1 MKTERVLSS
10 EVLPMGTLLSAG
22 FLAQNQTTGQAHSET
37 TRSLIELVEKHPEL
51 KGFLIQSIEKAKEAN
66 PDLVTNPVRNLEEYY
81 SFIDW
86 SLCAMPWDVIRKS
99 DNPAT
104 YDNIRQSIHYF
115 YFINDQPL
123 EQLKGRGYYNNSL
136 QYYEPYSSWI
146 TKYCREWGHFLSTY
160 ASWSWEFYEIV
171 YSDPRFGLQKG
182 WYEDASH
189 WKSFNDFFSRRLK
202 SPAVRPIALPGND
215 EVICSPADAEP
226 QGIWEIDEDS
236 HIVQKEGVLIKSR
249 KFNSISALL
258 GPGCKYADSFAGGTL
273 THSFL
278 DVNDYHRYHFP
289 VSGTIR
295 EIRLIPGN
303 DAAGGR
309 VVWDK
314 DLQRY
319 LLQCE
324 SAGWQS
330 IETRGC
336 VIVETESNG
345 LVALLPIG
353 MSQVNSVNFEK
364 NLRVGDRVKKG
375 DMLGYFLFGGS
386 DFVLLFQKGYH
397 FELTPPHVSEG
408 KFRHLLM
415 GEELGRLKHE

>member
-1 MKTERVLSS
+1 MKTGRILSK
-10 EVLPMGTLLSAG
+10 VLPMGALLSAG
-22 FLAQNQTTGQAHSET
+22 LLAPNQIAGQTHSET
-37 TRSLIELVEKHPEL
+37 TRSLMELVEKHPEL
-51 KGFLIQSIEKAKEAN
+51 EKLLKQSIEKAKQAN
-66 PDLVTNPVRNLEEYY
+66 PDLVTNPVRNLEQYY

-86 SLCAMPWDVIRKS
+86 SLRAMPWDIIRKS
-99 DNPAT
+99 GNPTT

-115 YFINDQPL
+115 YFLNDQPL

-171 YSDPRFGLQKG
+171 ASGPRFGLQKG
-182 WYEDASH
+182 WYEDPSH

-202 SPAVRPIALPGND
+202 SPDMRPVASPGDD

-226 QGIWEIDEDS
+226 QGIWEIDEES
-236 HIVQKEGVLIKSR
+236 YIVQKEGVLIKSR
-249 KFNSISALL
+249 KFSSISALL

-289 VSGTIR
+289 VSGVIR

-314 DLQRY
+314 DSQRY
-319 LLQCE
+319 ILQCE
-324 SAGWQS
+324 SADWQS

-353 MSQVNSVNFEK
+353 MSQVNSVNFEE
-364 NLRVGDRVKKG
+364 NLHVGDRVKKG

-386 DFVLLFQKGYH
+386 DFVLLFQKGYN
-397 FELTPPHVSEG
+397 FELTAPQVSDG
-408 KFRHLLM
+408 KYQHLLM
-415 GEELGRLKHE
+415 GEALGKLTRK

>member
-1 MKTERVLSS
+1 MKKERVLSN
-10 EVLPMGTLLSAG
+10 EVIPMGAILSAG
-22 FLAQNQTTGQAHSET
+22 FLAQSQMAGRKHSET
-37 TRSLIELVEKHPEL
+37 TRSLIELVEKYPEL
-51 KGFLIQSIEKAKEAN
+51 KELLKESIEKAREAN

-86 SLCAMPWDVIRKS
+86 SLRAMPWGVIRKS
-99 DNPAT
+99 GNSTP

-123 EQLKGRGYYNNSL
+123 EQLKGRGYYNNSV
-136 QYYEPYSSWI
+136 QYYEPYRSWI
-146 TKYCREWGHFLSTY
+146 VKYCRKWGHFLSTP
-160 ASWSWEFYEIV
+160 ASWNQDFYEIV
-171 YSDPRFGLQKG
+171 YSDPRFGLQND
-182 WYEDASH
+182 WYEDESN
-189 WKSFNDFFSRRLK
+189 WNSFNAFFSRRLK
-202 SPAVRPIALPGND
+202 SPDRRPVALPGND

-226 QGIWEIDEDS
+226 QGIWNIDEKS
-236 HIVQKEGVLIKSR
+236 YIVQKEGVLIKSR
-249 KFNSISALL
+249 IFNSISELL
-258 GPGCKYADSFAGGTL
+258 GPNSKYADSFADGIL

-289 VSGTIR
+289 VSGIIR
-295 EIRLIPGN
+295 EIRVIPGN

-309 VVWDK
+309 VFWDK

-319 LLQCE
+319 ILQCE
-324 SAGWQS
+324 TPGWQS

-364 NLRVGDRVKKG
+364 YLRVGDRVRKG
-375 DMLGYFLFGGS
+375 DMMGYFLFGGS
-386 DFVLLFQKGYH
+386 DFVILFQKGYD
-397 FELTPPHVSEG
+397 FELTAPQVADE
-408 KFRHLLM
+408 KYQHLLM
-415 GEELGRLKHE
+415 GEELGRLKRK

>member
-1 MKTERVLSS
+1 MKTGRILSK
-10 EVLPMGTLLSAG
+10 VLPMGALLSAS
-22 FLAQNQTTGQAHSET
+22 FFAPNQTLGQTHSET
-37 TRSLIELVEKHPEL
+37 TRSLMELVEKHPEL
-51 KGFLIQSIEKAKEAN
+51 EELLKQSIEKAKQAN
-66 PDLVTNPVRNLEEYY
+66 PDLVTNPVRSLDQYY

-86 SLCAMPWDVIRKS
+86 SLRAMPWDVIRKS
-99 DNPAT
+99 GNPTT

-115 YFINDQPL
+115 YFLNDQPL
-123 EQLKGRGYYNNSL
+123 EQLKDKGYYYNSL

-182 WYEDASH
+182 WYEDPSH

-202 SPAVRPIALPGND
+202 SPSVRPIALPGND

-226 QGIWEIDEDS
+226 QGIWEIDEES

-249 KFNSISALL
+249 KFNSIPALL

-289 VSGTIR
+289 VSGVIR

-314 DLQRY
+314 DSQRY
-319 LLQCE
+319 ILQCE
-324 SAGWQS
+324 SADWQS

-336 VIVETESNG
+336 VIVETETNG

-353 MSQVNSVNFEK
+353 MSQVNSVNFE
-364 NLRVGDRVKKG
+364 NYLRVGDRVKKG

-386 DFVLLFQKGYH
+386 DFVILFQKGYD
-397 FELTPPHVSEG
+397 FELTAPQGTGG
-408 KFRHLLM
+408 KFQHLLM
-415 GEELGRLKHE
+415 GEELGKLKRK

>member
-1 MKTERVLSS
+1 MKTGRIWSK
-10 EVLPMGTLLSAG
+10 VLPMGALLSAG
-22 FLAQNQTTGQAHSET
+22 LLAPNQIAGQTHSET
-37 TRSLIELVEKHPEL
+37 TRSLMELVEKHPEL
-51 KGFLIQSIEKAKEAN
+51 EKLLKQSIEKAKQAN
-66 PDLVTNPVRNLEEYY
+66 PDLVTNPVRNLEQYY

-86 SLCAMPWDVIRKS
+86 SLRAMPWDVIRKS
-99 DNPAT
+99 GNPTT

-115 YFINDQPL
+115 YFLNDQPL
-123 EQLKGRGYYNNSL
+123 EQLKDKGYYYNSL

-171 YSDPRFGLQKG
+171 SSDPRFGLQKG
-182 WYEDASH
+182 WYEDPSH

-202 SPAVRPIALPGND
+202 SPNVRPIALPGND

-226 QGIWEIDEDS
+226 QGIWEIDEES

-249 KFNSISALL
+249 KFNSIPTLL

-314 DLQRY
+314 DSQRY
-319 LLQCE
+319 ILQCE
-324 SAGWQS
+324 SADWQS

-364 NLRVGDRVKKG
+364 NLHVGDRVKKG

-386 DFVLLFQKGYH
+386 DFVLLFQKGYN
-397 FELTPPHVSEG
+397 FELTAPQVSDG
-408 KFRHLLM
+408 KYQHLLM
-415 GEELGRLKHE
+415 GEALGRLRRK